1 MKLADA
7 IQEHF
12 ATWALRSR
20 PPEPS
25 PVTLGYRRIYVLP
38 TRDGMAFGLALLL
51 MLLGAINYNLSLGY
65 ALVFL
70 LAGLG
75 VTTIFH
81 SFRNLLAVSLVPGKA
96 APVFAG
102 EIAHFALVLHNP
114 DREPRRL
121 LTLSLRNG
129 TTETVDIPTAMSA
142 EVRLG
147 LPANRRGWLALPRV
161 TLETTYPLG
170 LIRAWAYAAPEMYCL
185 VYPEP
190 ATDAPPP
197 PHASGTAGG
206 RLQRSP
212 TGDDFSGLRS
222 HQPADPPR
230 HVAWKAAARQD
241 GTAPL
246 LTKQFSGA
254 SAETLWLDWSATDIG
269 IPTERRLSIL
279 TRWVLDAA
287 QSGTSWGLRLPSET
301 LPPDTGT
308 AHLQASLKALA
319 LHDAA

>member
-1 MKLADA
+1 MKVADA
-7 IQEHF
+7 IRDRF

-25 PVTLGYRRIYVLP
+25 PVTLGRRRIYVLP
-38 TRDGMAFGLALLL
+38 TRGGMAFGVALML

-75 VTTIFH
+75 ITTIFH
-81 SFRNLLAVSLVPGKA
+81 SFRNLLGVSLVPGKA
-96 APVFAG
+96 VPVFAG

-121 LTLSLRNG
+121 VTLGLRGG
-129 TTETVDIPTAMSA
+129 TTETLDIPAAMSS

-147 LPANRRGWLALPRV
+147 LPANRRGWLALPRI
-161 TLETTYPLG
+161 TLETDYPLG
-170 LIRAWAYAAPEMYCL
+170 LIRAWAYAAPEMHCL

-197 PHASGTAGG
+197 PHSGGTAEG

-212 TGDDFSGLRS
+212 AGDDFSGLRS
-222 HQPADPPR
+222 HQPSDPPR

-241 GTAPL
+241 GSAPL

-254 SAETLWLDWSATDIG
+254 SADTLWLDWDDTDIG
-269 IPTERRLSIL
+269 VATERRLSIM

-287 QSGTSWGLRLPSET
+287 QSSASWGLKLPRET
-301 LPPDTGT
+301 LPPATGD
-308 AHLQASLKALA
+308 AHLRASLKALA
-319 LHDAA
+319 LHEAP